1 MIMVN
6 CNRFPHNC
14 PPSIA
19 HLEDTD
25 RSYNN
30 IHVPNACFFFLAQHL
45 CIFPVRH
52 GAGTPVEAAILR
64 ISGALGANFRS
75 SFPTDTI
82 VFARETGQF
91 RAIPVPFPS
100 ELHLRKKKTL
110 TAGGKR
116 AEKEGGRGKTL
127 ESL

>member
-1 MIMVN
+1 M
-6 CNRFPHNC
+6 R
-14 PPSIA
+14 A
-19 HLEDTD
+19 
-25 RSYNN
+25 
-30 IHVPNACFFFLAQHL
+30 FFFLAQHL

-100 ELHLRKKKTL
+100 ELHLRKKKNFNCRRKKS
-110 TAGGKR
+110 G
-116 AEKEGGRGKTL
+116 EGGGEGEDIRVSMT
-127 ESL
+127 